1 MTQPKILVFAGS
13 LRTAS
18 YNKKLARLAAEAARA
33 AGAEV
38 TYVDLRE
45 LAMPIY
51 DEDLETAQGL
61 PEGAKRLKQMIREH
75 HGLLIASPEYN
86 SSMTA
91 ALKNALD
98 WASRP
103 EGEKENTAD
112 AFRGKFAA
120 LMAASPGA
128 LGGLRGLVHLRAML
142 GNIDVTV
149 LPTQVTVSAAYDA
162 FDEKDQLK
170 DERKAKQ
177 ITALAQGLVEFVRKH
192 LA

>member
-1 MTQPKILVFAGS
+1 MNQPKILVFAGS

-18 YNKKLARLAAEAARA
+18 YNKKLARLAAEAIRA
-33 AGAEV
+33 AGAEA
-38 TYVDLRE
+38 TFVDLRD
-45 LAMPIY
+45 LALPVF

-61 PEGAKRLKQMIREH
+61 PESAKRFKRQIAEH

-103 EGEKENTAD
+103 EGEKEGTAE

-149 LPTQVTVSAAYDA
+149 LPAQVTVPAAYEA

-177 ITALAQGLVEFVRKH
+177 VAALAETLVGLLRKQM
-192 LA
+192 A

>member
-1 MTQPKILVFAGS
+1 MSQPKILAFAGS

-38 TYVDLRE
+38 TCVDLRD
-45 LAMPIY
+45 LALPIY
-51 DEDLETAQGL
+51 DEDEETAHGL
-61 PEGAKRLKQMIREH
+61 PEGAKRLKQMISEH
-75 HGLLIASPEYN
+75 HGLLIAAPEYN

-103 EGEKENTAD
+103 EGEKEGTAA
-112 AFRGKFAA
+112 AFRGKWAA

-149 LPTQVTVSAAYDA
+149 LPTQVTVPAAYEA
-162 FDEKDQLK
+162 FDEKDHLK

-177 ITALAQGLVEFVRKH
+177 VTALAQQLVESLRKQ